1 MHPWVGVLLGALA
14 AVEAPVTEATVYGDR
29 ARVVRTATVEV
40 SGTTAVELPLLEESV
55 DPASLRVEADGA
67 TVDRVEL
74 QRAAPEEFPETAAR
88 RLLGELEA
96 LDDQLQRVQGER
108 EAVSSQLERI
118 KGLSPQRAPAENGV
132 ARPDLDPSG
141 WTASL
146 QFMADRAA
154 GLEQQVRDHDQQL
167 QTLGEQRA
175 RKVQEAQLL
184 GEARMVSG
192 WRVTAHL
199 SGKGRAKLRLIYQVP
214 RARWAPLYE
223 LQLVPE
229 ANEVQLNFYGLVSQ
243 ETGDDWKDTALILS
257 TAVPS
262 TAMSYPKLL
271 TWKIGVQD
279 RFIPTPAPMMEQV
292 RPPPPAPPLP
302 VARTDAA
309 QSYQEVLAQL
319 NQRVGGGLG
328 GPEQAMAMAQAR
340 EQQHRQTAARAE
352 RERRQRSRAVPRP
365 QAPPMTDVG
374 SSSSQPSQAAAP
386 SAMPAPSAAS
396 DSYGVSEEENG
407 YLVGGVSVNDPGFG
421 INGTPSAES
430 FLVAGG
436 QGAPR
441 APQPTQ
447 GVGLMPPPS
456 YRAPP
461 LDPNSPAGRAG
472 GHDLA
477 FASARREEVLSGK
490 GGRKVALFSE
500 RWPVKLER
508 KLFPAIAPYAFL
520 VGELTSPSKQVMPAA
535 PAQLFV
541 GQDPAGTADLKLI
554 SPGEKVTLPLGVDR
568 AIKPVRNVE
577 LVQSEKGFIGK
588 DDVGEYRVTIEV
600 ANPYG
605 FPLPVRIHDQ
615 WPLQGN
621 DKAEVKL
628 GKVEPA
634 AASKDDQKG
643 MLEWALTLPPGGKT
657 KVSFRYTLKRPKDWR
672 MEQRQEVVR

>member
-40 SGTTAVELPLLEESV
+40 SGATAVELPLLEESV

-96 LDDQLQRVQGER
+96 LDDQLQRAQGER
-108 EAVSSQLERI
+108 EAVSSQLERV

-141 WTASL
+141 WNASL
-146 QFMADRAA
+146 QFMSDRAA
-154 GLEQQVRDHDQQL
+154 GLEQQVRDHDLRL
-167 QTLGEQRA
+167 QTLNEQRA
-175 RKVQEAQLL
+175 QKVQEAQLL

-243 ETGDDWKDTALILS
+243 ETGDDWKDTALTLS

-271 TWKIGVQD
+271 TWKIGVKD

-302 VARTDAA
+302 VARADAA

-328 GPEQAMAMAQAR
+328 GPQQAVAMAQAQAQA
-340 EQQHRQTAARAE
+340 QQEAYRQNAVRAE
-352 RERRQRSRAVPRP
+352 RERRQKNRAAAMRP
-365 QAPPMTDVG
+365 PPAPTMEVT
-374 SSSSQPSQAAAP
+374 SSAQPSRAAAP
-386 SAMPAPSAAS
+386 SAMPEMPASRSFEDLDELAPSAQS
-396 DSYGVSEEENG
+396 DSYGVS
-407 YLVGGVSVNDPGFG
+407 VSGGMPG
-421 INGTPSAES
+421 
-430 FLVAGG
+430 
-436 QGAPR
+436 
-441 APQPTQ
+441 PTM

-535 PAQLFV
+535 PAQLYV

-568 AIKPVRNVE
+568 AIKPIRNVE
-577 LVQSEKGFIGK
+577 LVQAEKGFIGK
-588 DDVGEYRVTIEV
+588 DDVGEYLVTIEV

-605 FPLPVRIHDQ
+605 FALPVRIHDQ

-643 MLEWALTLPPGGKT
+643 MLEWALTLPPGGKS

>member
-40 SGTTAVELPLLEESV
+40 TGTTAVELPLLEESV

-96 LDDQLQRVQGER
+96 LDDQLQRAQGER
-108 EAVSSQLERI
+108 EAASSQLERV

-141 WTASL
+141 WNASL
-146 QFMADRAA
+146 QFMSDRAA
-154 GLEQQVRDHDQQL
+154 SLEQQVRDHDLKL
-167 QTLGEQRA
+167 QTLNEQRA
-175 RKVQEAQLL
+175 QKVQEAQLL
-184 GEARMVSG
+184 GDARMVSG

-243 ETGDDWKDTALILS
+243 ETGDDWKDTALTLS

-271 TWKIGVQD
+271 TWKIGVKD

-302 VARTDAA
+302 VARADAA

-319 NQRVGGGLG
+319 NQRVGGRLG
-328 GPEQAMAMAQAR
+328 GPEQAMAMAMAQAQAR
-340 EQQHRQTAARAE
+340 EDAYRQNAARAE
-352 RERRQRSRAVPRP
+352 RRKSIAAQRP
-365 QAPPMTDVG
+365 QAAGTIDVG
-374 SSSSQPSQAAAP
+374 STTIGGTRNTAQPSRAAAP
-386 SAMPAPSAAS
+386 SAMPAPAARSYEDLDEVAPSAAS
-396 DSYGVSEEENG
+396 DDYGASIEESYVMAGSPRS
-407 YLVGGVSVNDPGFG
+407 GGK
-421 INGTPSAES
+421 
-430 FLVAGG
+430 
-436 QGAPR
+436 
-441 APQPTQ
+441 PQPTM

-461 LDPNSPAGRAG
+461 VDPNSPAGRAG

-541 GQDPAGTADLKLI
+541 GQDPAGTAELKLI

-568 AIKPVRNVE
+568 AIKPIRNVE

-588 DDVGEYRVTIEV
+588 DDVGEYLVTIEV

-605 FPLPVRIHDQ
+605 FALPVRIHDQ

-628 GKVEPA
+628 GKVDPA